1 MSLPIRIIAL
11 DLDGTTFTDEKQ
23 ITPRTQAAITAA
35 IEQGIIVM
43 PATGRPINGL
53 PEAFIQIPG
62 VRYALCS
69 NGAVITDLK
78 EHRILYEKPIPR
90 SIVLAVM
97 DRLADVK
104 GTFEL
109 YIQDRAHIDQK
120 LMEHLDEYVPSPHI
134 REYMRKSRTV
144 HSNLKEFF
152 ETCPYGVQK
161 INMSY
166 ATVAEKEQIQAFI
179 KQNFPE
185 LVCVNGQPTNLELT
199 IKGADKGEGL
209 LAFGSLFGIEREEI
223 MAFGDSY
230 NDLDMLEK
238 VGVGVA
244 MANAEPEVQSHA
256 DFVTRYTNNE
266 DGVAD
271 VIEQLLQSSPIE
283 LTLNGSEMK
292 NELEVYNQIASV
304 FQRDFPKNLSGLLSM
319 LISIQE
325 PTEITLTNYEVLQN
339 TLGDFSEQLLNIFSK
354 ASEKNSAICFNIE
367 EIVFLEQ

>member
-1 MSLPIRIIAL
+1 MA
-11 DLDGTTFTDEKQ
+11 DK
-23 ITPRTQAAITAA
+23 
-35 IEQGIIVM
+35 IIV
-43 PATGRPINGL
+43 
-53 PEAFIQIPG
+53 
-62 VRYALCS
+62 
-69 NGAVITDLK
+69 
-78 EHRILYEKPIPR
+78 
-90 SIVLAVM
+90 
-97 DRLADVK
+97 
-104 GTFEL
+104 
-109 YIQDRAHIDQK
+109 
-120 LMEHLDEYVPSPHI
+120 LDFGSQYNQLIARRI
-134 REYMRKSRTV
+134 REFNVFS
-144 HSNLKEFF
+144 
-152 ETCPYGVQK
+152 Q
-161 INMSY
+161 
-166 ATVAEKEQIQAFI
+166 
-179 KQNFPE
+179 
-185 LVCVNGQPTNLELT
+185 LEPHT
-199 IKGADKGEGL
+199 RSA
-209 LAFGSLFGIEREEI
+209 EEI

-271 VIEQLLQSSPIE
+271 VIEQLLQSTPIE

-325 PTEITLTNYEVLQN
+325 PTEITLTNYEMLST
-339 TLGDFSEQLLNIFSK
+339 TLGEFSEQLLNIFSE